1 MASDKDWHGQHMDAV
16 SAQMENIETAPL
28 GPDGAVPGSGHAQ
41 AYPSHPSH
49 PSHPPQPPY
58 ARGAAPFDELAQF
71 AALHAP
77 QHAPMTPP
85 SLAVNMPP
93 RPTTV
98 AETGLE
104 LVLLEE
110 LALKHI
116 VSASVITGAEL
127 AERMCL
133 PLPGVV
139 EEAIAVLR
147 RDGLVDY
154 HNISGGAHHGNAGM
168 RLRATERGVQI
179 EARAREHNGYV
190 GPAPVKFST
199 YAQMLHQQSRSDRGV
214 SRADVWRKTSHLV
227 LADETIDSLGAGLE
241 SGGPLLIYGQPGNG
255 KTAVASSLARMLRA
269 GVLVP
274 HAVQI
279 DNHIVRVFDPSMH
292 KPLPVDP
299 STSGAKMDERWVYCH
314 APFVRAGAEL
324 RPDDLSLRF
333 SQQYHYYDCPIQLKA
348 AGGVLLLDDLGSNG
362 ERVDD
367 LLYRCLEP
375 VATGVDHLTTVTG
388 RSLPVPFTT
397 LLVVAIARTASE
409 LLSEAL
415 LRRFPCKVHIPGPT
429 EEQYRELFRR
439 ACKEAG
445 VEFDPAGIDYV
456 IERCYARAGHVPRSS
471 HPAQLVELICAAAR
485 YFGLQAHLVPQLI
498 DVASDMYFGRMDSGG
513 Q

>member
-1 MASDKDWHGQHMDAV
+1 MGSDKDWHAQHMDALPV
-16 SAQMENIETAPL
+16 QMENIETAPL
-28 GPDGAVPGSGHAQ
+28 GADGVLTPPS
-41 AYPSHPSH
+41 YPSHPSH
-49 PSHPPQPPY
+49 PSHPSRPQVT
-58 ARGAAPFDELAQF
+58 APFDELAQF

-77 QHAPMTPP
+77 RDGATATP
-85 SLAVNMPP
+85 LTVILPP

-116 VSASVITGAEL
+116 VNAGVITGAEL

-133 PLPGVV
+133 TLPGVV

-154 HNISGGAHHGNAGM
+154 HNVSGGALHGNAGM
-168 RLRATERGVQI
+168 RLRATDRGVQI
-179 EARAREHNGYV
+179 ETRAREHNGYV
-190 GPAPVKFST
+190 GPAPVKFSA
-199 YAQMLHQQSRSDRGV
+199 YAHMLRQQAMSGRGI
-214 SRADVWRKTSHLV
+214 SRADVWRKTAHLV

-241 SGGPLLIYGQPGNG
+241 SGGPLLIAGEPGNG
-255 KTAVASSLARMLRA
+255 KSAIASSLARMFRA

-279 DNHIVRVFDPSMH
+279 DGHIVRVFDPSIH
-292 KPLPVDP
+292 KPLQLDP
-299 STSGAKMDERWVYCH
+299 TVSGSKMDERWVYCQ
-314 APFVRAGAEL
+314 APFVRAGIEL
-324 RPDDLSLRF
+324 RTDDLSLRF
-333 SQQYHYYDCPIQLKA
+333 NQQYRYYDCPIQLKA
-348 AGGVLLLDDLGSNG
+348 AGGVLLLDDLGSAS
-362 ERVDD
+362 EQVDD

-375 VATGVDHLTTVTG
+375 VATGVDYLTTVTG
-388 RSLPVPFTT
+388 RALPVPFTP
-397 LLVVAIARTASE
+397 LLVVACARAPSD

-439 ACKEAG
+439 SCKDAG
-445 VEFDPAGIDYV
+445 VECDPAGIDYV
-456 IERCYARAGHVPRSS
+456 IERCYARAGYVPRSS
-471 HPAQLVELICAAAR
+471 HPAQLVQLICAASR
-485 YFGLQAHLVPQLI
+485 YFGISAQIVPQLI
-498 DVASDMYFGRMDSGG
+498 DVAADMYCGRVEISG